1 MQKVLVTGGA
11 GFIGSHLCAFL
22 LSQNYQV
29 ICLDNF
35 LSGRKVN
42 IKAHESNSNFSLIEY
57 DITKPI
63 DAIASKLEAI
73 DFIFHLASPASP
85 NKYSKTSY
93 LSNPIETLSV
103 NSFGTHQLLDLAL
116 KNKSRFLYA
125 SSSEVYGDPSISPQV
140 ESYFG
145 NVNPNGPRSVYDE
158 GKRFGEA
165 ITMAFVRKYD
175 VDARIVRIFNTYG
188 PNMREDDGRV
198 VSNFIIQALQNK
210 PLTIYGKGDQ
220 TRSFSY
226 VSDTVSGLIK
236 TMFTDGQKGGVFN
249 IGNPIE
255 KTILEFATLI
265 KELTGSKVDFVY
277 EDLPQDDPKQRKPDI
292 SNAKDRLGYVPSVTL
307 EEGLKKTIEYFNK
320 SV

>member
-1 MQKVLVTGGA
+1 
-11 GFIGSHLCAFL
+11 
-22 LSQNYQV
+22 
-29 ICLDNF
+29 
-35 LSGRKVN
+35 
-42 IKAHESNSNFSLIEY
+42 
-57 DITKPI
+57 
-63 DAIASKLEAI
+63 
-73 DFIFHLASPASP
+73 
-85 NKYSKTSY
+85 
-93 LSNPIETLSV
+93 V